1 MYTMK
6 EFHKELFYAIGSD
19 DYWHQSR
26 WYELIKKVEL
36 KALTAET
43 IEERRLYR
51 KMQEEID
58 HTAELDEELE
68 KVINITHTAVTWNI
82 IKDMS
87 KYTK

>member
-1 MYTMK
+1 MK
-6 EFHKELFYAIGSD
+6 EFHKDLFYAIGSD
-19 DYWHQSR
+19 NFWSQSR

-58 HTAELDEELE
+58 RTAELDKELE
-68 KVINITHTAVTWNI
+68 TIINITHTAVMWNI
-82 IKDMS
+82 IKNMS
-87 KYTK
+87 KYIK

>member
-19 DYWHQSR
+19 DFWHQSR

-36 KALTAET
+36 MALKAET

-51 KMQEEID
+51 AMQEEID

-68 KVINITHTAVTWNI
+68 KVINIAHTAATWNI
-82 IKDMS
+82 IKDMG
-87 KYTK
+87 KYAK